1 MTIQL
6 STIANSI
13 TGITVSGLTIKDVD
27 EIPTDIIQRQCPLLI
42 PNPEN
47 YISNPLIKVD
57 SFGTGTDR
65 KMTLTY
71 NLNYIL
77 IYSQVGAGRVNII
90 DAYAGMLTK
99 ACAFLDAF
107 YGLST
112 LTGAVDFN
120 AILGDPAITTVGAID
135 FHSIG
140 IQVQVQEFIN

>member
-6 STIANSI
+6 VTIADSI
-13 TGITVSGLTIKDVD
+13 SKISVSGLTIKDVD
-27 EIPTDIIQRQCPLLI
+27 QIPTSINQRECPLLI

-47 YISNPLIKVD
+47 YVSNALIEVD

-77 IYSQVGAGRVNII
+77 IHSMVGGGRVHVM
-90 DAYAGMLTK
+90 DAYSGMLTK

-107 YGLST
+107 YALSS
-112 LTGAVDFN
+112 LTGAVDFW
-120 AILGDPAITTVGAID
+120 AELSDPAITSVGELD

-140 IQVQVQEFIN
+140 IQLKIKEFVN